1 MKKNKNEI
9 LIEIIKNSG
18 MNYDEFAKEIG
29 VTKSFLTKILNGDR
43 NPSYNFINKIKNK
56 FPEIDVNDFFCD
68 WITRNVYITRR

>member
-68 WITRNVYITRR
+68 